1 MATLD
6 HAILSR
12 QVELLYRNT
21 ALGQAI
27 SLFNGTLLALLWRE
41 SVGITTTLA
50 WWLIMAS
57 VAGARVV
64 LARRYR
70 HQAAE
75 SQSAT
80 PWLKA
85 LLLGAATSGLVW
97 AFGGWLFMAGDDDL
111 RLFFT
116 AFLIAGMTA
125 GAVPF
130 LGAHR
135 VAFRVYA
142 WPIIL
147 TTLFC
152 GLGTDMLHLSFSLMA
167 AAFLFG
173 VTRSADHFHDAF
185 QETLRLEQEKDRLL
199 TDLTTAKVRAEASA
213 HAKARFLASIS
224 HELRTPMNGIMG
236 MADLLAGENLSPE
249 QRELLLPLRESA
261 DELLGKIENMIELS
275 ELEVGQIQLH
285 EAAFSLAELLPAI
298 LGDLERRAIA
308 KGLRFSMDAAPD
320 LPEIVVGDLGKLR
333 KILLHVVDNA
343 VKFTPQGEV
352 QVTVHRETEGGRTSS
367 LVIVVR
373 DSGPGIPLAEQ
384 GHLFE
389 IFTPGN
395 SEGTHRHG
403 GTGIGLPIA
412 HRLCEAMGG
421 TLRLESASGHG
432 TTVRLQ
438 LPFLFPD
445 AL

>member
-116 AFLIAGMTA
+116 AFLMAGMTA

-173 VTRSADHFHDAF
+173 VTRSADHFHDA
-185 QETLRLEQEKDRLL
+185 
-199 TDLTTAKVRAEASA
+199 
-213 HAKARFLASIS
+213 
-224 HELRTPMNGIMG
+224 
-236 MADLLAGENLSPE
+236 
-249 QRELLLPLRESA
+249 
-261 DELLGKIENMIELS
+261 
-275 ELEVGQIQLH
+275 
-285 EAAFSLAELLPAI
+285 
-298 LGDLERRAIA
+298 
-308 KGLRFSMDAAPD
+308 
-320 LPEIVVGDLGKLR
+320 
-333 KILLHVVDNA
+333 
-343 VKFTPQGEV
+343 
-352 QVTVHRETEGGRTSS
+352 
-367 LVIVVR
+367 
-373 DSGPGIPLAEQ
+373 
-384 GHLFE
+384 
-389 IFTPGN
+389 
-395 SEGTHRHG
+395 
-403 GTGIGLPIA
+403 
-412 HRLCEAMGG
+412 
-421 TLRLESASGHG
+421 
-432 TTVRLQ
+432 
-438 LPFLFPD
+438 
-445 AL
+445 